1 MKIRIIKRE
10 EPEEP
15 LIRLCRGMNMLT
27 ERDTDATLV
36 EIMKS
41 LMEMEEREIGC
52 SELARQTGLNR
63 ITCIY
68 HMNRL
73 EKAGVVEKEEK
84 KYRLVIDNFEGLVE
98 GMRKRMERDFEEF
111 EKMAREIDENFS
123 FEGERKEIEEGR
135 RGGRKEEREERKGK
149 AKDKE
154 KEKWVRIGVE

>member
-1 MKIRIIKRE
+1 MANNMALKIRIRRE

-41 LMEMEEREIGC
+41 LMEMNEREIGC

-84 KYRLVIDNFEGLVE
+84 KYRLVIDNFEGLVDE
-98 GMRKRMERDFEEF
+98 MRKRMERDFEQF
-111 EKMAREIDENFS
+111 EKMAREIDEDFS
-123 FEGERKEIEEGR
+123 FEIGSRERGEESIAK
-135 RGGRKEEREERKGK
+135 KT
-149 AKDKE
+149 KDKE
-154 KEKWVRIGVE
+154 KQKWVRIGVE